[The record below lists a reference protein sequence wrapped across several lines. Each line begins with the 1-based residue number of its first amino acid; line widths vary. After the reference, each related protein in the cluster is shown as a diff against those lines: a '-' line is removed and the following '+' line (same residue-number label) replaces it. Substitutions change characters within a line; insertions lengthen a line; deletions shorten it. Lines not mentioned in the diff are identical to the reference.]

1 MKLPGLD
8 STNLSILSSLHQF
21 SRRLQPE
28 QGHLLQGAVL
38 HQLPRPHLDPVLDHR
53 AGRLPGLQVHRELQ
67 AAEAQLRLRREAVHG
82 VRERPAA
89 HHVPGEEGRVHGD
102 RGGRVPQHDRG
113 EVRLHHGQRLRR
125 LNGPGRKN
133 SPALVTV
140 VTIVVLLYLKS
151 GTRSTSYLNGHYTG
165 SITNTER
172 KEKKKKT
179 TLPSQ
184 ALFF

>member
-1 MKLPGLD
+1 MSFNHLKQTELPCLD
-8 STNLSILSSLHQF
+8 FNDLSILTLSCPPPHQF

-53 AGRLPGLQVHRELQ
+53 AGRLPGLQVHWELQ
-67 AAEAQLRLRREAVHG
+67 AAQAQLRLRREAVHG

-113 EVRLHHGQRLRR
+113 EVRLHHGQRLHR
-125 LNGPGRKN
+125 LKGPGRKEG
-133 SPALVTV
+133 P
-140 VTIVVLLYLKS
+140 
-151 GTRSTSYLNGHYTG
+151 
-165 SITNTER
+165 
-172 KEKKKKT
+172 
-179 TLPSQ
+179 PS
-184 ALFF
+184 F